1 MRKSTIKKLIALGVL
16 FFILGV
22 LLILKNN
29 QDVCEF
35 FATTLS
41 RAWIFLFGNLFGWL
55 PFSLFELLLICAI
68 SGGVVFVVF
77 VIIHLAKRRWQSLLS
92 LTLAVAI
99 AVVSFVN
106 VYTATASF
114 AYNRKPLPSEVYAEY
129 SSENFTYEEAVQLA
143 TILADKLNYA
153 YEHTEHD
160 ENGNVVYPYDFNEMS
175 ALLAEEYKRLPGD
188 YFSSYTPRA
197 KKIINKWIMSQLH
210 ITGVFFAPFGEA
222 NVNGNENG
230 MYMPVTMAHEM
241 AHGKGVMQEY
251 QADIVA
257 YYVTATSDNP
267 YISYGALATLT
278 GTALNM
284 LAYYPTLES
293 ENQKPFEKINEIQKS
308 INKGVSKEQR
318 NYAEFWS
325 QFTLLD
331 DMGDFFNDIYLK
343 LQKQE
348 EGTQSYHKPTESQG
362 TGVSDDWG
370 HEIIFV
376 ASFSG
381 TQNLLINL
389 FKQGLLQ

>member
-1 MRKSTIKKLIALGVL
+1 MKKSMVKKLIALGVL
-16 FFILGV
+16 FLILGV

-35 FATTLS
+35 FATTFS
-41 RAWIFLFGNLFGWL
+41 RAWIFLFGNLCGWL
-55 PFSLFELLLICAI
+55 PFSLFELFLICAI
-68 SGGVVFVVF
+68 VGAVVFVVF
-77 VIIHLAKRRWQSLLS
+77 AIIHMAKRKWQSLLS

-99 AVVSFVN
+99 GVVSFVN

-114 AYNRKPLPSEVYAEY
+114 SYNRKPLPSEVYAEY
-129 SSENFTYEEAVQLA
+129 SSENFTYEEAVELA

-160 ENGNVVYPYDFNEMS
+160 EHGNIVYPYDFNKMS
-175 ALLAEEYKRLPGD
+175 ELLAEEYKRLPSD
-188 YFSSYTPRA
+188 YFSSYTPHA

-222 NVNGNENG
+222 NVNGNENRL
-230 MYMPVTMAHEM
+230 YMPVTMAHEM

-257 YYVTATSDNP
+257 YYVTVTSEDP
-267 YISYGALATLT
+267 YLSYGALATLT
-278 GTALNM
+278 GTALSI
-284 LAYYPTLES
+284 LSAYPTLEAK
-293 ENQKPFEKINEIQKS
+293 NQYPHKVIADIQNS
-308 INKGVSKEQR
+308 INKGVSNEQR

-325 QFTLLD
+325 QFTVLD
-331 DMGDFFNDIYLK
+331 DLGNFFNDIYLK

-348 EGTQSYHKPTESQG
+348 GGTQSYHKPTESEG
-362 TGVSDDWG
+362 TGETDDWG
-370 HEIIFV
+370 QEIVFV
-376 ASFSG
+376 TSFSG

-389 FKQGLLQ
+389 FKQGLL